1 MTSRPPPADLPP
13 RRRRLASAAAPGA
26 LAALAALATVM
37 RAAQGAGPAGA
48 ARGEAAPAPPPA
60 PPWVEPGVAPLP
72 PWARSARVLKQDQ
85 PLLEAPHAGAARRGS
100 AQRNADLPLFAA
112 RRGEGCEGRWLGVGP
127 AAWVCEDAVELSR
140 AAPISP
146 LARTWRDMP
155 DGLPFRY
162 YFVGPDGSFGYQRI
176 EAADAGE
183 PDAQLE
189 PGFAVAIVEERLEG
203 GARYGRTNRGLWV
216 PMRDLGPIFGFAFS
230 GAEVPPGAPGAPGTP
245 GIAEIPFAWVVSDKA
260 RVYARSGARAFTPG
274 EESRARFEQV
284 PVLEE
289 IDTPAG
295 RFARVSGGAAGPGA
309 PAPAEAWLSLRDL
322 RRPVVAAPPPEV
334 DADAGERWIDVDL
347 ASQTLVAYEGRR
359 PVFATMVSTGKGRK
373 GSANATPEGTYR
385 IWAKLLTSDM
395 DNLEDESAARYY
407 RMEDVPYVQY
417 FSKGVGLH
425 GAFWHRSFG
434 RVRSHGCVNLSPLD
448 AQRLFWWTSPRLPAG
463 WTAALPAAH
472 EPGTVVRVR

>member
-1 MTSRPPPADLPP
+1 MVSATSATS
-13 RRRRLASAAAPGA
+13 ATSAALAV
-26 LAALAALATVM
+26 LAALAAV
-37 RAAQGAGPAGA
+37 AGA
-48 ARGEAAPAPPPA
+48 ARGAGPAPADASRPTAPAPAPAPGLLA
-60 PPWVEPGVAPLP
+60 PPWIEPGDAPLP
-72 PWARSARVLKQDQ
+72 TWVRSARALKQDQ
-85 PLLEAPHAGAARRGS
+85 PILVAPSATAARRGS
-100 AQRNADLPLFAA
+100 AQKSAELPIYAA
-112 RRGEGCEGRWLGVGP
+112 RRGEGCEGRWLAVGP

-140 AAPISP
+140 SGPLDP

-203 GARYGRTNRGLWV
+203 GTRYGRTNRGLWV
-216 PMRDLGPIFGFAFS
+216 PMRDLSPIFGFAFS
-230 GAEVPPGAPGAPGTP
+230 GAEIPPGAPGAPGVPGVPGVP
-245 GIAEIPFAWVVSDKA
+245 GITEIPFAWVVAEKA
-260 RVYARSGARAFTPG
+260 RVHAREPGRVFTSTS
-274 EESRARFEQV
+274 ESKARFEKV

-295 RFARVSGGAAGPGA
+295 RFARIAGDSGSKAG
-309 PAPAEAWLSLRDL
+309 EAWLALRDL
-322 RRPVVAAPPPEV
+322 RRPTWAPPPPEV

-347 ASQTLVAYEGRR
+347 ATQTLVAYEGRR
-359 PVFATMVSTGKGRK
+359 AVFATLVSSGKGRK
-373 GSANATPEGTYR
+373 GSANATPPGTYR

-395 DNLEDESAARYY
+395 DNLEDESASRYY

-434 RVRSHGCVNLSPLD
+434 RVRSHGCVNLAPLD

-463 WTAALPAAH
+463 WTATLPTAH